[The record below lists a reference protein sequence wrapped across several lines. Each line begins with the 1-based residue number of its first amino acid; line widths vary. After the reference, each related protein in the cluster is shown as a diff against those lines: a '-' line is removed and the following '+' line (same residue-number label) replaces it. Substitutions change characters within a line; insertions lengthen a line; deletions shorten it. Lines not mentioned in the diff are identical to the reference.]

1 MKADVQITLEDDEV
15 FGVLRRLS
23 TVLRKR
29 DNPSTPVESVP
40 AEEPEEQETNEDWEW
55 YKPPPNQRN
64 CTLCGVELIRGEN
77 IPTKRINKRD
87 HVCNTCNSKYNKR
100 SEVQQRYCYRCGLTL
115 NESNVGSKFHCIC
128 KGCKGMKKEP
138 DNHDNLKTPSSEYT
152 PLTADQRTQWARERR
167 EIVGETITQPGAF
180 QGALITEHIRG
191 THYKV
196 QLPSG
201 DVIDAKH
208 KKQKTLGGDELGA
221 GWSKWEKRS

>member
-1 MKADVQITLEDDEV
+1 MKAEVQITLEDDEV
-15 FGVLRRLS
+15 FGVLRRLHN
-23 TVLRKR
+23 VLRKR
-29 DNPSTPVESVP
+29 ENPSTPVENVP
-40 AEEPEEQETNEDWEW
+40 VEGPDEQEAVEDWEW

-64 CTLCGVELIRGEN
+64 CTMCGVELIRGEN
-77 IPTKRINKRD
+77 IPAKRIDKRD
-87 HVCNTCNSKYNKR
+87 HVCNTCNSKHDRR
-100 SEVQQRYCYRCGLTL
+100 SEVTQRYCYRCGIPL

-128 KGCKGMKKEP
+128 KGCKGMKNKP
-138 DNHDNLKTPSSEYT
+138 DGHVT
-152 PLTADQRTQWARERR
+152 LTADQRTQWSRERR

-201 DVIDAKH
+201 DVVDAKH